1 MSDKELQQIE
11 KALSLVSDEVFA
23 TVMQTYLDNYGLDME
38 VTRDNCVDFLENIYN
53 IQSAEEDI
61 DFEYF
66 YDVLTTF
73 IRNTMDD
80 MMSLY

>member
-11 KALSLVSDEVFA
+11 RALSLVSDEVFSN
-23 TVMQTYLDNYGLDME
+23 VMQIYLDDYGLNME

-53 IQSAEEDI
+53 IQAAEEEI

-66 YDVLTTF
+66 YDVLSTF